1 MNEFQEQELE
11 QSEEI
16 AIKETVDLDL
26 LGKQLE
32 ERLQEELQDFEDLKE
47 EHEKIG
53 SPEALGETVMEV
65 VWEQIVNQIGVTAGE
80 EFIKENKGLNLD
92 LSKDAHYQ
100 TTENFAK
107 GKIATHNTIV
117 NYQKRYDDWQGKF
130 EHEANGQIKTHQNR
144 VKREEANIKS
154 GARKPFDGGRPSGN
168 KANRTDMDHTVS
180 AGEIIRNPGMNA
192 HLSLEQQTNFA
203 NSEDN
208 LLEMD
213 SSLNRSK
220 SDLKLEEWLN
230 NPNSKGQLPEEIF
243 EQLTPELKQK
253 FREKD
258 RHARE
263 KLEQLMKEAEQRS
276 KDAGLQSRIGE
287 TKRIGKQTL
296 KAVVM
301 TLLAS
306 LVKDILRHLVSW
318 FRSGQRSLESFF
330 KKMGEAIRTFVHNLK
345 QHLTNAA
352 DVGLSTIATAI
363 FGPIVGTIKKTLIFL
378 KQGWLSVK
386 QAIAFFRDPKNKS
399 LPLSRKLLE
408 VSKIVVAG
416 LTAGGAI
423 VMGGVIEKG
432 LASIPFFAI
441 EIPLLGSL
449 GSIIGIFMGALISGI
464 IGALLL
470 RFIDNL
476 IQKQL
481 RRENEK
487 SQIERANVVLRT
499 QFQLQEVTVAK
510 VEQIKTETAGSIIQR
525 HNEAADYARQVYN
538 DIDKTA
544 QRRAEQNQ
552 KDKQIQ
558 KESEEMLDDILRDL
572 DNL

>member
-26 LGKQLE
+26 LGEQLE
-32 ERLQEELQDFEDLKE
+32 ERLHEELQGLEDLKE

-117 NYQKRYDDWQGKF
+117 NYQKRYDDWQGNF

-144 VKREEANIKS
+144 VKREEANILS
-154 GARKPFDGGRPSGN
+154 CESKPFDVGRDSGI
-168 KANRTDMDHTVS
+168 KAYFTDLFHTVS
-180 AGEIIRNPGMNA
+180 AGEIIRDPGMNA
-192 HLSLEQQTNFA
+192 HLSLEQQKAFA

-220 SDLKLEEWLN
+220 GDLKLEEWLN

-276 KDAGLQSRIGE
+276 KDAGRQSRIGE

-330 KKMGEAIRTFVHNLK
+330 KKMGEAIQTFVHNLK

-363 FGPIVGTIKKTLIFL
+363 FGPIVGTIKKALIFL

-386 QAIAFFRDPKNKS
+386 HAIAFFRDPKNKS

-432 LASIPFFAI
+432 FASIPFFAI

-449 GSIIGIFMGALISGI
+449 GSIIGIFVGALISGI

-481 RRENEK
+481 RQENEK

-510 VEQIKTETAGSIIQR
+510 VEQIKTETAGSIMQR

-544 QRRAEQNQ
+544 QRRTEQDQ

>member
-32 ERLQEELQDFEDLKE
+32 ERLQEELQDLEDLKE

-130 EHEANGQIKTHQNR
+130 QYEANGKIKTHQNR
-144 VKREEANIKS
+144 VGREEANIKS
-154 GARKPFDGGRPSGN
+154 DARKPFDGGRPSGN

-363 FGPIVGTIKKTLIFL
+363 FGPIVGTIKKALIFL

-481 RRENEK
+481 RQENEK

-510 VEQIKTETAGSIIQR
+510 VEQIKTETAGSIMQR

-544 QRRAEQNQ
+544 QRRTEQDQ

>member
-107 GKIATHNTIV
+107 GEIATHNTIV

-130 EHEANGQIKTHQNR
+130 QYEANGKIKTHQNR
-144 VKREEANIKS
+144 VGREEANIKS
-154 GARKPFDGGRPSGN
+154 DARKPFDGGRPSGN

-203 NSEDN
+203 NSKDN

-276 KDAGLQSRIGE
+276 KDAGRQSRIGE

-363 FGPIVGTIKKTLIFL
+363 FGPIVGTIKKALIFL

-432 LASIPFFAI
+432 FASIPFFAI

-449 GSIIGIFMGALISGI
+449 GSIIGVFVGALISGI

-481 RRENEK
+481 RQENEK

-510 VEQIKTETAGSIIQR
+510 VEQIKTETAGSIMQR

-544 QRRAEQNQ
+544 QRRTEQDQ

>member
-32 ERLQEELQDFEDLKE
+32 ERLQEELQDLEDLKE
-47 EHEKIG
+47 KHEKIG
-53 SPEALGETVMEV
+53 SPEALGKTVMEV

-258 RHARE
+258 RYARE

-276 KDAGLQSRIGE
+276 KDAGRQSRIGE

-363 FGPIVGTIKKTLIFL
+363 FGPIVGTIKKALIFL

-432 LASIPFFAI
+432 FASIPFFAI

-449 GSIIGIFMGALISGI
+449 GSIIGIFVGALISGI

-481 RRENEK
+481 RQENEK

-510 VEQIKTETAGSIIQR
+510 VEQIKTETAGSIMQR

-544 QRRAEQNQ
+544 QRRTEQDQ

>member
-1 MNEFQEQELE
+1 MNKFQEQELE

-32 ERLQEELQDFEDLKE
+32 ERLQEELQDLEDLKE

-154 GARKPFDGGRPSGN
+154 GARKPFDEGRPSGN

-220 SDLKLEEWLN
+220 GDLKLEEWLN

-363 FGPIVGTIKKTLIFL
+363 FGPIVGTIKKALIFL

-386 QAIAFFRDPKNKS
+386 HAIAFFRDPKNKS

-432 LASIPFFAI
+432 FASIPFFAI

-449 GSIIGIFMGALISGI
+449 GSIIGIFVGALISGI

-481 RRENEK
+481 RQENEK

-510 VEQIKTETAGSIIQR
+510 VEQIKTETAGSIMQR

-544 QRRAEQNQ
+544 QRRTEQDQ

>member
-32 ERLQEELQDFEDLKE
+32 ERLQEELQDLEDLKE

-92 LSKDAHYQ
+92 LSRDAHYQ

-117 NYQKRYDDWQGKF
+117 NYQKRYDDWQGNF

-154 GARKPFDGGRPSGN
+154 GARKPFDEGRPSGN

-363 FGPIVGTIKKTLIFL
+363 FGPIVGTIKKALIFL

-432 LASIPFFAI
+432 FASIPFFAI

-449 GSIIGIFMGALISGI
+449 GSIIGVFVGALISGI

-481 RRENEK
+481 RQENEK

-510 VEQIKTETAGSIIQR
+510 VEQIKTETAGSIMQR

-544 QRRAEQNQ
+544 QRRTEQDQ

>member
-32 ERLQEELQDFEDLKE
+32 ERLQEELQDLEDLKE

-130 EHEANGQIKTHQNR
+130 QYEANGKIKTHQNR
-144 VKREEANIKS
+144 VGREEANIKS
-154 GARKPFDGGRPSGN
+154 DARKPFDEGRPSGN

-363 FGPIVGTIKKTLIFL
+363 FGPIVGTIKKALIFL

-432 LASIPFFAI
+432 FASIPFFAI

-449 GSIIGIFMGALISGI
+449 GSIIGVFVGALISGI

-510 VEQIKTETAGSIIQR
+510 VEQIKTETAGSIMQR

-544 QRRAEQNQ
+544 QRRTEQDQ

-558 KESEEMLDDILRDL
+558 KESEGMLDDILRDL

>member
-1 MNEFQEQELE
+1 MNKFQEQELE

-32 ERLQEELQDFEDLKE
+32 ERLQEELQDLEDLKE

-154 GARKPFDGGRPSGN
+154 GARKPFDEGRPSGN

-363 FGPIVGTIKKTLIFL
+363 FGPIVGTIKKALIFL

-432 LASIPFFAI
+432 FASIPFFAI

-449 GSIIGIFMGALISGI
+449 GSIIGVFVGALISGI

-510 VEQIKTETAGSIIQR
+510 VEQLKTETAGSIMQR

-544 QRRAEQNQ
+544 QRRTEQDQ

>member
-32 ERLQEELQDFEDLKE
+32 ERLQENHQDLEDLKE

-107 GKIATHNTIV
+107 GEIATHNTIV

-130 EHEANGQIKTHQNR
+130 QYEANGKIKTHQNR
-144 VKREEANIKS
+144 VGREEANIKS
-154 GARKPFDGGRPSGN
+154 DARKPFDGGRPSGN

-203 NSEDN
+203 NSKDN

-276 KDAGLQSRIGE
+276 KDAGRQSRIGE

-363 FGPIVGTIKKTLIFL
+363 FGPIVGTIKKALIFL

-481 RRENEK
+481 RQENEK

-510 VEQIKTETAGSIIQR
+510 VEQIKTETAGSIMQR

-544 QRRAEQNQ
+544 QRRTEQDQ

>member
-26 LGKQLE
+26 LGEQLE
-32 ERLQEELQDFEDLKE
+32 ERLHEELQGLEDLKE

-130 EHEANGQIKTHQNR
+130 QYEANGKIKIHQNR
-144 VKREEANIKS
+144 VGREEANIKS
-154 GARKPFDGGRPSGN
+154 DARKPFDEGRPSGN

-180 AGEIIRNPGMNA
+180 AGEIIRDPGMNA
-192 HLSLEQQTNFA
+192 HLSLEQQKAFA

-220 SDLKLEEWLN
+220 GDLKLEEWLN

-276 KDAGLQSRIGE
+276 KDAGRQSRIGE

-330 KKMGEAIRTFVHNLK
+330 KKMGEAIQTFVHNLK

-363 FGPIVGTIKKTLIFL
+363 FGPIVGTIKKALIFL

-432 LASIPFFAI
+432 FASIPFFAI

-449 GSIIGIFMGALISGI
+449 GSIIGIFVGALISGI

-481 RRENEK
+481 RQENEK

-510 VEQIKTETAGSIIQR
+510 VEQIKTETAGSIMQR

-538 DIDKTA
+538 DIDKIA
-544 QRRAEQNQ
+544 QRRTEQDQ

>member
-154 GARKPFDGGRPSGN
+154 GARKPFDEGRPSGN

-330 KKMGEAIRTFVHNLK
+330 KKMGEAIQTFVHNLK
-345 QHLTNAA
+345 QHLTNSA

-363 FGPIVGTIKKTLIFL
+363 FGPIVGTIKKALIFL

-432 LASIPFFAI
+432 FASIPFFAI

-449 GSIIGIFMGALISGI
+449 GSIIGIFVGALISGI

-481 RRENEK
+481 RQENEK

-510 VEQIKTETAGSIIQR
+510 VEQIKTETAGSIMQR

-538 DIDKTA
+538 DIDKIA
-544 QRRAEQNQ
+544 QRRTEQDQ

>member
-1 MNEFQEQELE
+1 MNKFQEQELE

-32 ERLQEELQDFEDLKE
+32 ERLQEELQDLEDLKE

-117 NYQKRYDDWQGKF
+117 NYQKRYDDWQGNF

-276 KDAGLQSRIGE
+276 KDAGRQSRIGE

-352 DVGLSTIATAI
+352 DVGLTTIATAI
-363 FGPIVGTIKKTLIFL
+363 FGPIVRVIKNTLVFL

-386 QAIAFFRDPKNKS
+386 QAVAFFRDPKNKS
-399 LPLSRKLLE
+399 LPVSRKLLE

-449 GSIIGIFMGALISGI
+449 GSIIGVFVGALISGI

-510 VEQIKTETAGSIIQR
+510 VEQIKTETAGSIMQR

>member
-1 MNEFQEQELE
+1 MNKFQEQELE

-32 ERLQEELQDFEDLKE
+32 ERLQEELQDLEDLKE

-117 NYQKRYDDWQGKF
+117 NYQKRYDDWQGNF

-154 GARKPFDGGRPSGN
+154 GARKPFDEGRPSGN

-363 FGPIVGTIKKTLIFL
+363 FGPIVGTIKKALIFL

-432 LASIPFFAI
+432 FASIPFFAI

-449 GSIIGIFMGALISGI
+449 GSIIGVFVGALISGI

-510 VEQIKTETAGSIIQR
+510 VEQIKTETAGSIMQR

-544 QRRAEQNQ
+544 QRRTEQDQ

>member
-32 ERLQEELQDFEDLKE
+32 ERLQEELQDLEDLKE

-154 GARKPFDGGRPSGN
+154 GARKPFDEGRPSGN

-363 FGPIVGTIKKTLIFL
+363 FGPIVGTIKKALIFL

-432 LASIPFFAI
+432 FASIPFFAI

-449 GSIIGIFMGALISGI
+449 GSIIGVFVGALISGI

-510 VEQIKTETAGSIIQR
+510 VEQIKTETAGSIMQR

-544 QRRAEQNQ
+544 QRRTEQDQ

>member
-32 ERLQEELQDFEDLKE
+32 ERLQEELQDLEDLKE

-154 GARKPFDGGRPSGN
+154 GARKPFDEGRPSGN

-363 FGPIVGTIKKTLIFL
+363 FGPIVGTIKKALIFL

-432 LASIPFFAI
+432 FASIPFFAI

-449 GSIIGIFMGALISGI
+449 GSIIGVFVGALISGI

-470 RFIDNL
+470 CFIDNL

-510 VEQIKTETAGSIIQR
+510 VEQIKTETAGSIMQR

-544 QRRAEQNQ
+544 QRRTEQDQ

>member
-32 ERLQEELQDFEDLKE
+32 ERLQEELQDLEDLKE

-276 KDAGLQSRIGE
+276 KDAGRQSRIGE

-363 FGPIVGTIKKTLIFL
+363 FGPIVGTIKKALIFL

-432 LASIPFFAI
+432 FASIPFFAI

-449 GSIIGIFMGALISGI
+449 GSIIGVFVGALISGI

-510 VEQIKTETAGSIIQR
+510 VEQIKTETAGSIMQR

-544 QRRAEQNQ
+544 QRRTEQDQ

>member
-32 ERLQEELQDFEDLKE
+32 ERLQEELQDLEDLKE

-154 GARKPFDGGRPSGN
+154 GARKPFDEGRPSGN

-363 FGPIVGTIKKTLIFL
+363 FGPIVGTIKKALIFL

-432 LASIPFFAI
+432 FASIPFFAI

-449 GSIIGIFMGALISGI
+449 GSIIGIFVGALISGI

-481 RRENEK
+481 RQENEK

-510 VEQIKTETAGSIIQR
+510 VEQIKTETAGSIMQR

-538 DIDKTA
+538 DIDKIA
-544 QRRAEQNQ
+544 QRRTEQDQ

>member
-32 ERLQEELQDFEDLKE
+32 ERLQEELQDLEDLKE

-481 RRENEK
+481 RQENEK

>member
-32 ERLQEELQDFEDLKE
+32 ERLQEELQDLEDLKE
-47 EHEKIG
+47 EYEKIG

-276 KDAGLQSRIGE
+276 KDAGRQSRIGE

-363 FGPIVGTIKKTLIFL
+363 FGPIVGTIKKALIFL

-432 LASIPFFAI
+432 FASIPFFAI

-449 GSIIGIFMGALISGI
+449 GSIIGIFVGALISGI

-481 RRENEK
+481 RQENEK

-510 VEQIKTETAGSIIQR
+510 VEQIKTETAGSIMQR

-544 QRRAEQNQ
+544 QRRTEQDQ

>member
-1 MNEFQEQELE
+1 MNKFQEQELE

-32 ERLQEELQDFEDLKE
+32 ERLQEELQDLEDLKE

-154 GARKPFDGGRPSGN
+154 GARKPFDEGRPSGN

-363 FGPIVGTIKKTLIFL
+363 FGPIVGTIKKALIFL

-432 LASIPFFAI
+432 FASIPFFAI

-449 GSIIGIFMGALISGI
+449 GSIIGVFVGALISGI

-510 VEQIKTETAGSIIQR
+510 VEQIKTETAGSIMQR

-544 QRRAEQNQ
+544 QRRTEQDQ

>member
-1 MNEFQEQELE
+1 MNKFQEQELE

-32 ERLQEELQDFEDLKE
+32 ERLQEELQDLEDLKE

-154 GARKPFDGGRPSGN
+154 GARKPFDEGRPSGN

-363 FGPIVGTIKKTLIFL
+363 FGPIVGTIKKALIFL

-432 LASIPFFAI
+432 FASIPFFAI

-476 IQKQL
+476 VQKQL
-481 RRENEK
+481 RQENEK

-510 VEQIKTETAGSIIQR
+510 VEQIKTETAGSIMQR

-544 QRRAEQNQ
+544 QRRAEQDQ
-552 KDKQIQ
+552 KDKQMQ

>member
-1 MNEFQEQELE
+1 MNKFQEQELE

-32 ERLQEELQDFEDLKE
+32 ERLQEELQDLEDLKE

-154 GARKPFDGGRPSGN
+154 GARKPFDEGRPSGN

-363 FGPIVGTIKKTLIFL
+363 FGPIVGTIKKALIFL

-432 LASIPFFAI
+432 FASIPFFAI

-449 GSIIGIFMGALISGI
+449 GSIIGVFVGALISGI

-481 RRENEK
+481 RQENEK

-510 VEQIKTETAGSIIQR
+510 VEQIKTETAGSIMQR

-544 QRRAEQNQ
+544 QRRTEQDQ

>member
-276 KDAGLQSRIGE
+276 KDAGRQSRIGE

-345 QHLTNAA
+345 QHITKAA
-352 DVGLSTIATAI
+352 DVVLSTIATAI
-363 FGPIVGTIKKTLIFL
+363 LGPIVGTIKNALIFL

-432 LASIPFFAI
+432 FASIPFFAI

-449 GSIIGIFMGALISGI
+449 GSIIGIFVGALISGI

-481 RRENEK
+481 RQENEK

-510 VEQIKTETAGSIIQR
+510 VEQIKTETAGSIMQR

-544 QRRAEQNQ
+544 QRRTEQDQ

>member
-1 MNEFQEQELE
+1 MNKFQEQELE

-32 ERLQEELQDFEDLKE
+32 ERLQEELQDLEDLKE

-154 GARKPFDGGRPSGN
+154 GARKPFDEGRPSGN

-363 FGPIVGTIKKTLIFL
+363 FGPIVGTIKKALIFL

-432 LASIPFFAI
+432 FASIPFFAI

-449 GSIIGIFMGALISGI
+449 GSIIGVFVGALISGI

-510 VEQIKTETAGSIIQR
+510 VEQIKTETAGSIMQR

-538 DIDKTA
+538 DIDKIA
-544 QRRAEQNQ
+544 QRRTEQDQ

>member
-1 MNEFQEQELE
+1 MNKFQEQELE

-32 ERLQEELQDFEDLKE
+32 ERLQEELQDLEDLKE

-154 GARKPFDGGRPSGN
+154 GARKPFDEGRPSGN

-363 FGPIVGTIKKTLIFL
+363 FGPIVGTIKKALIFL

-432 LASIPFFAI
+432 FASIPFFAI

-449 GSIIGIFMGALISGI
+449 GSIIGVFVGALISGI

-481 RRENEK
+481 RQENET

-510 VEQIKTETAGSIIQR
+510 VEQIKTETAGSIMQR

-544 QRRAEQNQ
+544 QRRTEQDQ

>member
-1 MNEFQEQELE
+1 MNKFQEQELE

-32 ERLQEELQDFEDLKE
+32 ERLQEELQDLEDLKE

-154 GARKPFDGGRPSGN
+154 GARKPFDEGRPSGN

-230 NPNSKGQLPEEIF
+230 NPNTKGQLPEEIF

-330 KKMGEAIRTFVHNLK
+330 KKMGEAIRTFAHNLK

-363 FGPIVGTIKKTLIFL
+363 FGPIVGTIKKALIFL

-481 RRENEK
+481 RQENEK

-510 VEQIKTETAGSIIQR
+510 VEQIKTETAGSIMQR

-544 QRRAEQNQ
+544 QRRTEQDQ

>member
-32 ERLQEELQDFEDLKE
+32 ERLQEELQDLEDLKE

-276 KDAGLQSRIGE
+276 KDAGRQSRIGE

-363 FGPIVGTIKKTLIFL
+363 FGPIVGTIKKALIFL

-432 LASIPFFAI
+432 FASIPFFAI

-449 GSIIGIFMGALISGI
+449 GSIIGVFVGALISGI

-481 RRENEK
+481 RQENEK

-510 VEQIKTETAGSIIQR
+510 VEQIKTETAGSIMQR

-544 QRRAEQNQ
+544 QRRTEQDQ

>member
-1 MNEFQEQELE
+1 MNEFQEKELE

-26 LGKQLE
+26 LGEHLE
-32 ERLQEELQDFEDLKE
+32 ERLQEELQGLEDLKE

-144 VKREEANIKS
+144 LGREEANINS
-154 GARKPFDGGRPSGN
+154 DARKPFDGGRPSGN

-363 FGPIVGTIKKTLIFL
+363 FGPIVGTIKKALIFL

-432 LASIPFFAI
+432 FASIPFFAI

-476 IQKQL
+476 VQKQL
-481 RRENEK
+481 RQENEK

-510 VEQIKTETAGSIIQR
+510 VEQIKTETAGSIMQR

-544 QRRAEQNQ
+544 QRRAEQDQ
-552 KDKQIQ
+552 KDKQMQ

>member
-32 ERLQEELQDFEDLKE
+32 ERLQEELQDLEDLKE

-154 GARKPFDGGRPSGN
+154 GARKPFDEGRPSGN

-363 FGPIVGTIKKTLIFL
+363 FGPIVGTIKKALIFL
-378 KQGWLSVK
+378 KQGWQSVK

-432 LASIPFFAI
+432 FASIPFFAI

-449 GSIIGIFMGALISGI
+449 GSIIGVFVGALISGI

-481 RRENEK
+481 RQENET

-510 VEQIKTETAGSIIQR
+510 VEQIKTETAGSIMQR

-544 QRRAEQNQ
+544 QRRTEQDQ

>member
-32 ERLQEELQDFEDLKE
+32 ERLQEELQDLEDLKE

-130 EHEANGQIKTHQNR
+130 EREANGQIQTHQNR
-144 VKREEANIKS
+144 LGREEANIKS
-154 GARKPFDGGRPSGN
+154 DARKPFDGGRPSGN

-276 KDAGLQSRIGE
+276 KDAGRQSRIGE

-363 FGPIVGTIKKTLIFL
+363 FGPIVGTIKKALIFL

-423 VMGGVIEKG
+423 VIGGVIEKG
-432 LASIPFFAI
+432 FASIPFFAI

-449 GSIIGIFMGALISGI
+449 GSIIGVFVGALISGI

-481 RRENEK
+481 RQENEK

-510 VEQIKTETAGSIIQR
+510 VEQIKTETAGSIMQR

-544 QRRAEQNQ
+544 QRRAEQDQ
-552 KDKQIQ
+552 KDKQMQ
-558 KESEEMLDDILRDL
+558 KESEGMLDDILRDL

>member
-32 ERLQEELQDFEDLKE
+32 ERLQEELQDLEDLKE

-154 GARKPFDGGRPSGN
+154 GARKPFDEGRPSGN

-363 FGPIVGTIKKTLIFL
+363 FGPIVGTIKKALIFL

-432 LASIPFFAI
+432 FASIPFFAI

-449 GSIIGIFMGALISGI
+449 GSIIGVFVGALISGI

-481 RRENEK
+481 RQENET

-510 VEQIKTETAGSIIQR
+510 VEQIKTETAGSIMQR

-544 QRRAEQNQ
+544 QRRTEQDQ

>member
-32 ERLQEELQDFEDLKE
+32 ERLQEELQDLEDLKE
-47 EHEKIG
+47 EYEKIG

-363 FGPIVGTIKKTLIFL
+363 FGPIVGTIKKALIFL

-432 LASIPFFAI
+432 FASIPFFAI

-449 GSIIGIFMGALISGI
+449 GSIIGVFVGALISGI

-481 RRENEK
+481 RQENET

-510 VEQIKTETAGSIIQR
+510 VEQIKTETAGSIMQR

-544 QRRAEQNQ
+544 QRRTEQDQ

>member
-32 ERLQEELQDFEDLKE
+32 ERLQEELQDLEDLKE

-154 GARKPFDGGRPSGN
+154 GARKPFDEGRPSGN

-180 AGEIIRNPGMNA
+180 AGEIIRDPGMNA

-481 RRENEK
+481 RQENEK

-510 VEQIKTETAGSIIQR
+510 VEQIKTETAGSIMQR

-544 QRRAEQNQ
+544 QRRTEQDQ

>member
-32 ERLQEELQDFEDLKE
+32 ERLQEELQDLEDLKE

-107 GKIATHNTIV
+107 GEIATHNTIV

-130 EHEANGQIKTHQNR
+130 QYEANGKIKTHQNR
-144 VKREEANIKS
+144 VGREEANIKS
-154 GARKPFDGGRPSGN
+154 DARKPFDGGRPSGN

-203 NSEDN
+203 NSKDN

-276 KDAGLQSRIGE
+276 KDAGRQSRIGE

-363 FGPIVGTIKKTLIFL
+363 FGPIVGTIKKALIFL

-481 RRENEK
+481 RQENEK

-510 VEQIKTETAGSIIQR
+510 VEQIKTETAGSIMQR

-544 QRRAEQNQ
+544 QRRTEQDQ

>member
-154 GARKPFDGGRPSGN
+154 GARKPFDEGRPSGN

-363 FGPIVGTIKKTLIFL
+363 FGPIVGTIKKALIFL

-432 LASIPFFAI
+432 FASIPFFAI

-449 GSIIGIFMGALISGI
+449 GSIIGVFVGALISGI

-510 VEQIKTETAGSIIQR
+510 VEQIKTETAGSIMQR

-544 QRRAEQNQ
+544 QRRTEQDQ

>member
-32 ERLQEELQDFEDLKE
+32 ERLQEELQDLEDLKE

-220 SDLKLEEWLN
+220 SDLKLEGWLN

-276 KDAGLQSRIGE
+276 KDAGRQSRIGE

-363 FGPIVGTIKKTLIFL
+363 FGPIVGTIKKALIFL

-432 LASIPFFAI
+432 FASIPFFAI

-449 GSIIGIFMGALISGI
+449 GSIIGVFVGALISGI

-510 VEQIKTETAGSIIQR
+510 VEQIKTETAGSIMQR

-544 QRRAEQNQ
+544 QRRTEQDQ

>member
-26 LGKQLE
+26 LGEQLE
-32 ERLQEELQDFEDLKE
+32 ERLHEELQGLEDLKE

-130 EHEANGQIKTHQNR
+130 EHEANGQIRTHQNR
-144 VKREEANIKS
+144 LGREEANIKS
-154 GARKPFDGGRPSGN
+154 DARKPFDGGRPSGN

-180 AGEIIRNPGMNA
+180 AGEIIRDPGMNA

-230 NPNSKGQLPEEIF
+230 NPNPNGQLPEDIF

-276 KDAGLQSRIGE
+276 KDAGRQSRVGE

-330 KKMGEAIRTFVHNLK
+330 KKMGEAIQTFVHNLK

-352 DVGLSTIATAI
+352 DVGLTTIATAI
-363 FGPIVGTIKKTLIFL
+363 FGPIVRVIKNTLVFL

-432 LASIPFFAI
+432 FASIPFFAI

-449 GSIIGIFMGALISGI
+449 GSIIGIFVGALISGI

-481 RRENEK
+481 RQENEK

-510 VEQIKTETAGSIIQR
+510 VEQIKTETAGSIMQR

-538 DIDKTA
+538 DIDKIA
-544 QRRAEQNQ
+544 QRRTEQDQ

>member
-32 ERLQEELQDFEDLKE
+32 ERLQEELQDLEDLKE
-47 EHEKIG
+47 EYEKIG

-276 KDAGLQSRIGE
+276 KDAGRQSRIGE

-352 DVGLSTIATAI
+352 DGGLSTIATAI
-363 FGPIVGTIKKTLIFL
+363 FGPIVGTIKKALIFL

-432 LASIPFFAI
+432 FASIPFFAI

-449 GSIIGIFMGALISGI
+449 GSIIGIFVGALISGI

-481 RRENEK
+481 RQENEK

-510 VEQIKTETAGSIIQR
+510 VEQIKTETAGSIMQR

-544 QRRAEQNQ
+544 QRRTEQDQ

>member
-32 ERLQEELQDFEDLKE
+32 ERLQEELQDLEDLKE

-154 GARKPFDGGRPSGN
+154 GARKPFDEGRPSGN

-276 KDAGLQSRIGE
+276 R
-287 TKRIGKQTL
+287 
-296 KAVVM
+296 
-301 TLLAS
+301 
-306 LVKDILRHLVSW
+306 
-318 FRSGQRSLESFF
+318 
-330 KKMGEAIRTFVHNLK
+330 
-345 QHLTNAA
+345 
-352 DVGLSTIATAI
+352 
-363 FGPIVGTIKKTLIFL
+363 P
-378 KQGWLSVK
+378 
-386 QAIAFFRDPKNKS
+386 
-399 LPLSRKLLE
+399 
-408 VSKIVVAG
+408 
-416 LTAGGAI
+416 
-423 VMGGVIEKG
+423 
-432 LASIPFFAI
+432 
-441 EIPLLGSL
+441 
-449 GSIIGIFMGALISGI
+449 
-464 IGALLL
+464 
-470 RFIDNL
+470 
-476 IQKQL
+476 
-481 RRENEK
+481 
-487 SQIERANVVLRT
+487 
-499 QFQLQEVTVAK
+499 
-510 VEQIKTETAGSIIQR
+510 
-525 HNEAADYARQVYN
+525 
-538 DIDKTA
+538 
-544 QRRAEQNQ
+544 
-552 KDKQIQ
+552 
-558 KESEEMLDDILRDL
+558 
-572 DNL
+572 

>member
-1 MNEFQEQELE
+1 MNKFQEQELE

-32 ERLQEELQDFEDLKE
+32 ERLQEELQDLEDLKE

-117 NYQKRYDDWQGKF
+117 NYQKRYDDWQGNF

-220 SDLKLEEWLN
+220 GDLKLEEWLN

-276 KDAGLQSRIGE
+276 KDAGRQSRIGE

-352 DVGLSTIATAI
+352 DVGLTTIATAI
-363 FGPIVGTIKKTLIFL
+363 FGPIVRVIKNTLVFL

-449 GSIIGIFMGALISGI
+449 GSIIGVFVGALISGI

-510 VEQIKTETAGSIIQR
+510 VEQIKTETAGSIMQR

-544 QRRAEQNQ
+544 QRRTEQDQ